1 MSEVRQQVFDFAV
14 RASLGGE
21 DFLVGPSN
29 QDAVGWLDKWPDW
42 SGPALIIHG
51 PAGCGKSHI
60 ANVQLA
66 RCAGVLVTQALLKDA
81 GLPDILE
88 RGPHYVVDDAD
99 SGFEEEDLLH
109 LYNGLAAAGGT
120 LLLTARAS
128 PARWKSQLKDLD
140 SRLKAAAS
148 VAIRQPDDDLLES
161 VLAKQFSDRQLL
173 VDQDVISYAAKRME
187 RSLAEVRTIVD
198 KADKLSLM
206 EGRKVTM
213 PLIRGLLP
221 VSSAG

>member
-1 MSEVRQQVFDFAV
+1 MPELHQKIFDFAA
-14 RASLGGE
+14 RPSLGGE
-21 DFLVGPSN
+21 DYFVGPSN
-29 QDAVGWLDKWPDW
+29 QDAVAWLDKWPDW

-60 ANVQLA
+60 ASVQLA
-66 RCAGVLVTQALLKDA
+66 RSAGVLVTPALLKQV
-81 GLPDILE
+81 GLPEILE
-88 RGPHYVVDDAD
+88 SASHYVVDDAD

-120 LLLTARAS
+120 LLLTAKVS
-128 PARWKSQLKDLD
+128 PARWNSQLKDLD

-148 VAIRQPDDDLLES
+148 VAIGQPDDDLLKA

-173 VDQDVISYAAKRME
+173 VDQEVISYAAKRME

-198 KADKLSLM
+198 GADKLSLVK
-206 EGRKVTM
+206 GHKVTM
-213 PLIRGLLP
+213 PLIRDVLAIG
-221 VSSAG
+221 SAG

>member
-1 MSEVRQQVFDFAV
+1 MSEVRQQVFNFAV

-21 DFLVGPSN
+21 DYLVGPSN
-29 QDAVGWLDKWPDW
+29 RDAVAWLDKWPDW
-42 SGPALIIHG
+42 PGPSLIIHG

-66 RCAGVLVTQALLKDA
+66 RCAGVLVTPALLKEA
-81 GLPDILE
+81 GLSDILE
-88 RGPHYVVDDAD
+88 RASHCVVDDAD
-99 SGFEEEDLLH
+99 AGFEEEDLLH

-120 LLLTARAS
+120 LLLTAKVS
-128 PARWKSQLKDLD
+128 PARWNSQLKDLD

-148 VAIRQPDDDLLES
+148 VEIRQLDDDLLKA

-187 RSLAEVRTIVD
+187 RSLAEVRSIVD
-198 KADKLSLM
+198 GADKLSLV

-213 PLIRGLLP
+213 PLIRDVLAVTSTG
-221 VSSAG
+221 

>member
-21 DFLVGPSN
+21 DYLVGPSN
-29 QDAVGWLDKWPDW
+29 QDAVAWLDKWPDW
-42 SGPALIIHG
+42 PGPALIIHG
-51 PAGCGKSHI
+51 PVGCGKTHI

-66 RCAGVLVTQALLKDA
+66 RCSGVLVTPTLLRET
-81 GLPDILE
+81 GLPGILE
-88 RGPHYVVDDAD
+88 CASHCVVDEAD
-99 SGFEEEDLLH
+99 TGFEEEDLLH

-120 LLLTARAS
+120 LLLTAKVS
-128 PARWKSQLKDLD
+128 PARWSSQLKDLD

-148 VAIRQPDDDLLES
+148 VEIRQPDDDLLKA

-173 VDQDVISYAAKRME
+173 VDQDVISYTAKRME

-198 KADKLSLM
+198 GADKLSLV

-213 PLIRGLLP
+213 PLIRDVLAVTSTG
-221 VSSAG
+221 

>member
-1 MSEVRQQVFDFAV
+1 MSELHQKIFDFAA

-21 DFLVGPSN
+21 DYFVSPSN
-29 QDAVGWLDKWPDW
+29 QDAVAWLDKWPDW

-66 RCAGVLVTQALLKDA
+66 RSAGVLVTPALLKQV

-88 RGPHYVVDDAD
+88 SALHYVVDDAD

-120 LLLTARAS
+120 LLLTAKVS
-128 PARWKSQLKDLD
+128 PARWNSQLKDLD

-148 VAIRQPDDDLLES
+148 VAIRQPDDDLLKA

-173 VDQDVISYAAKRME
+173 VDQEVISYAAKRME

-198 KADKLSLM
+198 RADKLSLVK
-206 EGRKVTM
+206 GHKVTM
-213 PLIRGLLP
+213 PLIRDVLAIG
-221 VSSAG
+221 SAG